1 MMPLLRSSSVRPV
14 RCVRNEHGERA
25 NTAKRKRA
33 FRRSVAFGAFVF
45 PRGERTN
52 ERFTHGIGSFFWGAV
67 GGALSPSIFRF
78 SEFSDSNRFL
88 FFLIEASDR

>member
-25 NTAKRKRA
+25 NTATRKRA

-52 ERFTHGIGSFFWGAV
+52 ERSCIGIGTNIMGAV
-67 GGALSPSIFRF
+67 GGALSPGISLLESKI
-78 SEFSDSNRFL
+78 DSTGFP
-88 FFLIEASDR
+88 FFLIQASSP